1 MKSLPLLLTISALLV
16 SCSTVAP
23 KDDGRFGLFDI
34 ESRPGPRPSII
45 ARDGSDDVSASDI
58 GGTWQ
63 WPLKKVDISSRYG
76 LRGRKFHGGTDLR
89 ANTGTEVFA
98 ASDGKVVYSASRIR
112 GYGRMVVLQ
121 HVGGVYSVYAHNS
134 KNLVK
139 VGEDVDRGE
148 LIALSGRS
156 GRVTGAHVHFEIRK
170 GVHPIDPEQVSKVA
184 GIFNRNQARMMADR
198 RNPKNKRSSKT
209 RGVASSGAR
218 KRSRS

>member
-1 MKSLPLLLTISALLV
+1 MKRLLPVLV
-16 SCSTVAP
+16 LACGVASCSTVAP
-23 KDDGRFGLFDI
+23 KEDSRLGLFDLDSI
-34 ESRPGPRPSII
+34 PGPRPSII
-45 ARDGSDDVSASDI
+45 ARDGSDDVNATDI

-63 WPLKKVDISSRYG
+63 WPLKKVEISSHYG

-121 HVGGVYSVYAHNS
+121 HADGVYSVYAHNS
-134 KNLVK
+134 RNLVR
-139 VGEDVDRGE
+139 VGESVERGD

-170 GVHPIDPEQVSKVA
+170 GVHPIDPEQVTKVA
-184 GIFNRNQARMMADR
+184 GIFNRNQARMVADQGSS
-198 RNPKNKRSSKT
+198 KGKRSSKS
-209 RGVASSGAR
+209 RGVASSSAK